1 MLHESTDATLSKRYT
16 ELFETRYRKKYGAK
30 SNPIDCAP
38 VVLGSSLNLNV
49 DSIRASHVGLAGNGR
64 CDGEDEAGAR
74 EKP

>member
-16 ELFETRYRKKYGAK
+16 ELFETRIGKKYGAK

-49 DSIRASHVGLAGNGR
+49 DSIRASHVGLAGQWR